1 MLIPRSQKLWQIG
14 SKMTIYEIGF
24 IMLGFL
30 ATAIIFY
37 SMGVDAGYREGRRTM
52 RKFYEQSTKVRA

>member
-1 MLIPRSQKLWQIG
+1 
-14 SKMTIYEIGF
+14 MTALNIAF

-30 ATAIIFY
+30 ANGVIFY

-52 RKFYEQSTKVRA
+52 RKFYDEANKVRA

>member
-1 MLIPRSQKLWQIG
+1 
-14 SKMTIYEIGF
+14 
-24 IMLGFL
+24 MLGFL